1 MKENIYIKGIT
12 EQLQN
17 IKMRRIKKSEYETT
31 IGEVKKALELA
42 DKDKKIII
50 EDKRKVTVICEFTK
64 EQAKEL
70 NRRFAN

>member
-1 MKENIYIKGIT
+1 
-12 EQLQN
+12 
-17 IKMRRIKKSEYETT
+17 MRRIKKSEYETT